1 MRTLSHRIKGNLIV
15 SAISLSLSVPIAV
28 QGAQNDVVLLWGT
41 QTNSDTMLGFQ
52 GMDGGTVNLTQQ
64 TACQMAQDFVFRNLP
79 IGAIGFPDYV
89 REMLGDDAQSAVRDA
104 LIDLDEC
111 ANNSGSSGNIWLIM
125 TSCSMIMG
133 SGTQWM
139 RWTVPPFSEE
149 ASMIALDSSTGQAVF
164 VPLETSLEELNESVG
179 TGELMDYSMT
189 GPGERQDFNLRVSNG
204 GAAVRRD
211 FTASR
216 YEYSYSGQID
226 PFKGVQAEGM
236 PASAM
241 MAFMPKISIRSTG
254 HSWIAPDAPGADVIS
269 TFYSNFRDHVAPAA
283 GMGSMMTGMVSNMA
297 DIATKGIPIK
307 TYHKTSTGAGS
318 AGTMSGFGM
327 SGESESTIKSIMVLP
342 GASSGQCARTV
353 IPDGVEVI
361 NVNQIMND
369 AMSGGPAGANPAGGA
384 SSPGAASPTQMS
396 PQQQAQ
402 IAEAMQQAGQ
412 AASEMAKAME
422 HMTPE
427 QKKMMEQMGLGN
439 MMNMAN
445 PAGGAGAAAAAA
457 GASAATASAM
467 SSSKQLTTDN
477 LTQTAQLHLQ
487 ALGYKVGNTN
497 GNIDT
502 NTMIAISQFQAEKGM
517 KVTGEISPQLV
528 GILSA
533 EVDSR

>member
-1 MRTLSHRIKGNLIV
+1 M
-15 SAISLSLSVPIAV
+15 
-28 QGAQNDVVLLWGT
+28 
-41 QTNSDTMLGFQ
+41 
-52 GMDGGTVNLTQQ
+52 
-64 TACQMAQDFVFRNLP
+64 
-79 IGAIGFPDYV
+79 
-89 REMLGDDAQSAVRDA
+89 
-104 LIDLDEC
+104 
-111 ANNSGSSGNIWLIM
+111 
-125 TSCSMIMG
+125 
-133 SGTQWM
+133 
-139 RWTVPPFSEE
+139 
-149 ASMIALDSSTGQAVF
+149 
-164 VPLETSLEELNESVG
+164 
-179 TGELMDYSMT
+179 
-189 GPGERQDFNLRVSNG
+189 
-204 GAAVRRD
+204 
-211 FTASR
+211 
-216 YEYSYSGQID
+216 
-226 PFKGVQAEGM
+226 
-236 PASAM
+236 
-241 MAFMPKISIRSTG
+241 
-254 HSWIAPDAPGADVIS
+254 
-269 TFYSNFRDHVAPAA
+269 
-283 GMGSMMTGMVSNMA
+283 
-297 DIATKGIPIK
+297 
-307 TYHKTSTGAGS
+307 
-318 AGTMSGFGM
+318 
-327 SGESESTIKSIMVLP
+327 
-342 GASSGQCARTV
+342 
-353 IPDGVEVI
+353 
-361 NVNQIMND
+361 NQIMND